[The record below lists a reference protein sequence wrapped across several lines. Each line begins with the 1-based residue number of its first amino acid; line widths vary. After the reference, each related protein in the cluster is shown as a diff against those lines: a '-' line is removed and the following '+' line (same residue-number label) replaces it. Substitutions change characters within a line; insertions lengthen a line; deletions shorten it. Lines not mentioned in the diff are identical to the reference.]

1 MAFKSFLIIDESIL
15 QDNKLTI
22 TEKLILAYIRGYWRQ
37 CEPCTASNNQIA
49 KYLNITKMSVIRAI
63 NNLRLNGYI
72 VVRYLKS
79 DIPDYK
85 GNNLRVIEKPKIGQA
100 EQLSLLFK
108 SVVYGDKNIK

>member
-15 QDNKLTI
+15 QDSKLT
-22 TEKLILAYIRGYWRQ
+22 TNEKLILAYIRAYWRQ
-37 CEPCTASNNQIA
+37 SEPCISSNNQIA
-49 KYLNITKMSVIRAI
+49 RYLNIHKDTVVNSI
-63 NNLRLNGYI
+63 NKLRLNGYI
-72 VVRYLKS
+72 TVRYLKS

-108 SVVYGDKNIK
+108 SVVYGHKDTK